1 MLRVTVLT
9 GGSTPERDV
18 ALAGAAEVV
27 HALRRRGYQVSVVD
41 LAAGPLSPE
50 AEADLLRPTVA
61 RLPPTLT
68 HLAALRARED
78 WLQLV
83 REPAICH
90 ADLLFPVL
98 HGREVEGGLL
108 QAVLEVAGGR
118 FVGSDLRG
126 SLLAMD
132 KDLSK
137 QLFLSADIPT
147 APWARWPVSEA
158 ELQRLG
164 LPLVVK
170 PARAGS
176 TIGLSVVRTPADLH
190 SAVERA
196 KSVDPEVL
204 FERFL
209 PGRELTV
216 GVLGEHALAVGEI
229 IAQHEIFDY
238 ECKYTPGMSQ
248 EIFPAA
254 ISSNL
259 TDDIRTLA
267 LRVHR
272 LLKLRHF
279 SRIDFRL
286 GEDGVCYCL
295 EANTLPGLT
304 RTSLVPQSAAAMGI
318 PFEEFCDRLCRL
330 ALEV

>member
-1 MLRVTVLT
+1 MLCVTVLT

-27 HALRRRGYQVSVVD
+27 HALRQRGYQVSVMD
-41 LAAGPLSPE
+41 LASGPLSPE
-50 AEADLLRPTVA
+50 AETDLLRPTIA

-68 HLAALRARED
+68 HLAVLRTRED
-78 WLQLV
+78 WLQLM
-83 REPAICH
+83 REPAICK
-90 ADLLFPVL
+90 ADIIFPVL

-137 QLFLSADIPT
+137 QLFLAADIPT

-176 TIGLSVVRTPADLH
+176 TIGLSVVRTPAELH
-190 SAVERA
+190 PAVERA
-196 KSVDPEVL
+196 RSVDPEVL
-204 FERFL
+204 LERFIA
-209 PGRELTV
+209 GRELTV
-216 GVLGEHALAVGEI
+216 GVLGDQALAVGEI
-229 IAQHEIFDY
+229 IPQHEIFDY

-248 EIFPAA
+248 EIFPAE
-254 ISSNL
+254 IDRDL
-259 TDDIRTLA
+259 TNDIRMLA

-304 RTSLVPQSAAAMGI
+304 RTSLVPQSAAAMGM
-318 PFEEFCDRLCRL
+318 PFDVFCDRLCRL